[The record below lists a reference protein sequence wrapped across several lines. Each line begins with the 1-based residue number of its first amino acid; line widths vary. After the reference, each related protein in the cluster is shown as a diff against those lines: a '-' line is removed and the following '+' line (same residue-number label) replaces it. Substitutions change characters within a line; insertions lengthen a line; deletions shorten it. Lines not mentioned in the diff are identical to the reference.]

1 MWSQKISEKKERER
15 APLTKMQKTETRRP
29 RQTTRPGRLPRKP
42 TPLIKQPRFSAEV
55 EYQLVPFDPSTI
67 RDFSTIIF
75 CGGRR
80 TGKSFCMRDVVY
92 YLRKRIYDCYV
103 FSGTRDEDHPWEK
116 YTPEKYVTNVQ
127 SEFPNNDLQMKLD
140 NQKFRKQIAEAH
152 KVPCPA
158 SMIVFED
165 LEFLAKPMWKSQSI
179 RETFLNGRWDKIFAV
194 AAVQYLNKIELSIR
208 SMMDYAVF
216 MMENN
221 MSIRERIWKQ
231 FCGIM
236 PSMAEFEAVFM
247 RCTEDHK
254 CLVVDCRS
262 TSYKVNEVL
271 FWYKASDRGF
281 FQLGV
286 PDVWDERVDARNM
299 QLAQEKSQDSEPTN
313 VASAV
318 KSQQER
324 ASKVG
329 RRGKRMSSSSVGVQ
343 LKKH

>member
-1 MWSQKISEKKERER
+1 MD
-15 APLTKMQKTETRRP
+15 RP
-29 RQTTRPGRLPRKP
+29 RKCVKKQNGKA
-42 TPLIKQPRFSAEV
+42 PLIKQPSFSAEV
-55 EYQLVPFDPSTI
+55 LYQLKPFDPCNI
-67 RDFSTIIF
+67 RDFSTIIV

-80 TGKSFCMRDVVY
+80 TGKSFCMRDIVY
-92 YLRKRIYDCYV
+92 HLRKRIYDCYV

-116 YTPEKYVTNVQ
+116 YTPEKYVTSVQ
-127 SEFPNNDLQMKLD
+127 AEFPNDDLQAKLD

-152 KVPCPA
+152 GVPCPP
-158 SMIVFED
+158 SMVIFED
-165 LEFLAKPMWKSQSI
+165 LEYLVKPMWKSQSI

-194 AAVQYLNKIELSIR
+194 AAVQYLIKIELSIR

-221 MSIRERIWKQ
+221 MTVRDRIWRQ

-236 PSMAEFEAVFM
+236 PSIQEFEAVFM

-281 FQLGV
+281 FHLGV
-286 PDVWDERVDARNM
+286 PDVWDENVDIRNAV
-299 QLAQEKSQDSEPTN
+299 LANQKQRDSEPAS

-318 KSQQER
+318 KTQQER
-324 ASKVG
+324 TSNVV
-329 RRGKRMSSSSVGVQ
+329 RRGKRLVSGSVGVQ
-343 LKKH
+343 LTDRKGQSRK